1 MTHSDS
7 FNRPAMD
14 GIGPESRCSGPAPL
28 RVLVVDDEPEIRLML
43 RLILEQSDCRMD
55 FAGSFAEGRD
65 CLLGMAP
72 DLVLLDIGLGGG
84 CDGLALCAELKRA
97 SRGLFPV
104 VIMLTAD
111 DSPRTVAEARRRGAD
126 GYLVKPVTPTQ
137 ILGLIDSFEAWRLD
151 SARTPPAFWP
161 APRFL
166 R

>member
-1 MTHSDS
+1 MTHSDG
-7 FNRPAMD
+7 FNGPATHRFD
-14 GIGPESRCSGPAPL
+14 PETRCSGLAPL
-28 RVLVVDDEPEIRLML
+28 KVLVVDDEPEIRLML

-55 FAGSFAEGRD
+55 FAGSFEEGRD

-72 DLVLLDIGLGGG
+72 DLVLLDIGLGGRA
-84 CDGLALCAELKRA
+84 DGLELCAELKRA

-111 DSPRTVAEARRRGAD
+111 DSPRTVADARRRGAD

-137 ILGLIDSFEAWRLD
+137 ILGLIDSFEAWRID